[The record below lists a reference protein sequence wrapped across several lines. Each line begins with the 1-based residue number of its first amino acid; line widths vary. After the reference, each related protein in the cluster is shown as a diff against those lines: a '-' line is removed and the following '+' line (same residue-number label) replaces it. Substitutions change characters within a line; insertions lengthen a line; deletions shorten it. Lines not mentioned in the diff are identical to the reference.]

1 MQRRILND
9 GGNLLGF
16 LFRTRNLPKGPES
29 AIVDTTRQEQLGE
42 KKKKKIRLAVK
53 AVLPIQGIL
62 SSFLKK
68 ADFTAFSSGP

>member
-1 MQRRILND
+1 MQKRILND

-42 KKKKKIRLAVK
+42 KKKKKRLAVK

-68 ADFTAFSSGP
+68 ADSTAFSSGP